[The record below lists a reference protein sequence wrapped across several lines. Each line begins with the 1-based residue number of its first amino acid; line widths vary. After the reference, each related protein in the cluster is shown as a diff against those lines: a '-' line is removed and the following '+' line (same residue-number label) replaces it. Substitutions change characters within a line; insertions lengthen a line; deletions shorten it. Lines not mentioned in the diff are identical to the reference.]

1 MVGRSPKTSAQAGP
15 GGPTA
20 GQRGQE
26 TRQRLLA
33 AAAEL
38 VQEVGW
44 GSVSTR
50 AIAQRAG
57 LPPGLVH
64 YHFPSVA
71 DLLADATLPVLTG
84 AVDEMAAML
93 DAAEDV
99 PAGIDGLLGM
109 LAGYAADEPA
119 SRLAAEAFL
128 AAPRM
133 PRLRAELA
141 ALLAR
146 GRELLADW
154 LRRHGYGSRAEPA
167 AIVLAA
173 AFDGLVLHLAVDEQ
187 LDLAAAAAGLR
198 ALATGERS

>member
-1 MVGRSPKTSAQAGP
+1 MVGRTPKANAQA
-15 GGPTA
+15 TDA

-33 AAAEL
+33 ATAEL

-64 YHFPSVA
+64 YHFPSVG
-71 DLLADATLPVLTG
+71 DLLVDATLPVLTD
-84 AVDEMAAML
+84 AIDEMAAL
-93 DAAEDV
+93 LEAADDV

-109 LAGYAADEPA
+109 LAGYAVDQPV

-128 AAPRM
+128 AAPRV
-133 PRLRAELA
+133 PRLRTELA

-146 GRELLADW
+146 ARVLLVDW
-154 LRRHGYGSRAEPA
+154 LRRHGYGRGAEPA

-187 LDLAAAAAGLR
+187 LDLAAAAEALR